1 MDVHIFKLC
10 KSWMSKIWKHGRH
23 CFHCCK
29 TWTFESLS
37 HVVQFEPV
45 TSRVIST
52 LTLVG
57 VRPSMDPQSSILNL
71 QILLGDIDNIDEDL
85 SQEPDHQNND
95 GDFLRWSQ
103 TTRTTMEFCHWSP
116 ANRTILLK
124 ICCRAGTFPE
134 FPCHPPLF
142 SYQRRVWGA
151 CPQELNRYIKV
162 YQGISFTFLGGKPPR
177 PPSLNHDLSLMI
189 FTKFPLAGEFWKC
202 TIAGAPPPGRWWG
215 FFVPGVRA
223 PGWYWRRC
231 VAGAPPAGR
240 HSWRRL
246 KLGLEI
252 EPSPDIFKFWDFY
265 TKISDTHPYIFHSL
279 LFLSQIWWHLHT
291 IFLLICSG
299 GQIFQA
305 LSVGNNF
312 LVLKVGVKEWEGSLS
327 YLLLLFHYVSMFSL
341 SRHTI
346 EKLSLFCNLMT
357 YSHGNW
363 TKFKSLLFRK
373 QQ

>member
-1 MDVHIFKLC
+1 MYYRRCPTARTVMGIFC
-10 KSWMSKIWKHGRH
+10 
-23 CFHCCK
+23 
-29 TWTFESLS
+29 
-37 HVVQFEPV
+37 P
-45 TSRVIST
+45 
-52 LTLVG
+52 
-57 VRPSMDPQSSILNL
+57 
-71 QILLGDIDNIDEDL
+71 
-85 SQEPDHQNND
+85 
-95 GDFLRWSQ
+95 WSQ
-103 TTRTTMEFCHWSP
+103 STRM
-116 ANRTILLK
+116 ILTEM
-124 ICCRAGTFPE
+124 CCRSPT
-134 FPCHPPLF
+134 
-142 SYQRRVWGA
+142 
-151 CPQELNRYIKV
+151 
-162 YQGISFTFLGGKPPR
+162 
-177 PPSLNHDLSLMI
+177 
-189 FTKFPLAGEFWKC
+189 
-202 TIAGAPPPGRWWG
+202 
-215 FFVPGVRA
+215 
-223 PGWYWRRC
+223 
-231 VAGAPPAGR
+231 AGR

-246 KLGLEI
+246 ELGLEI
-252 EPSPDIFKFWDFY
+252 EPSPDIFKFWDFS

-363 TKFKSLLFRK
+363 TKFKSLLFRN